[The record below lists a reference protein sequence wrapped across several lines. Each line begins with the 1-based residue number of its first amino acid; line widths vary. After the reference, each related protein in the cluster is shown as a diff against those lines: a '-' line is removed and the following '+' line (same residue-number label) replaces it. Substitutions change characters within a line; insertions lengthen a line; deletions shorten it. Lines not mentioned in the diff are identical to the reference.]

1 MAIKIEACGANKHQQ
16 LISESKMLA
25 ILSEH
30 DPSLEIGIP
39 NIYFTSSEEK
49 FNVMV
54 MDLLGPSL

>member
-1 MAIKIEACGANKHQQ
+1 
-16 LISESKMLA
+16 MLA